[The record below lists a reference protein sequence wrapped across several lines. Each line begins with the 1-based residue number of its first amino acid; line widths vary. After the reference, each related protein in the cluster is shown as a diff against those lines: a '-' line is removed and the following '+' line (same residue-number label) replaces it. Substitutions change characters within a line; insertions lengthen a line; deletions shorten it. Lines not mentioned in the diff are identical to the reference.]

1 MKILFAKD
9 ESFEYA
15 EKIEKL
21 IKQTNNKEKTYEK
34 KN

>member
-1 MKILFAKD
+1 MKYLPKVSFVED

-21 IKQTNNKEKTYEK
+21 IKQANG
-34 KN
+34 